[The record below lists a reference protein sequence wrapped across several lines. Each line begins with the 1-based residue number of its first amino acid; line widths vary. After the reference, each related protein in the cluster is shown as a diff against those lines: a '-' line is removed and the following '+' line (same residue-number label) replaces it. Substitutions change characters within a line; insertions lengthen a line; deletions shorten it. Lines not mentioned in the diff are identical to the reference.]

1 MNFFDKTLI
10 LIKKSQLYTNILVC
24 LLRYSLLMAFV
35 FFVIIVT
42 NIDPKTLEVN
52 SYQKDPRISQ
62 LNQELVAKL
71 EDRSIVIDKTLNGT
85 TYYIKSHENSEGK
98 IQVGLII
105 NAGSVLERDDQL
117 GLAHFVEHMGFNGTK
132 KFPGNKVIEIL
143 QEEGIRFG
151 PDFNALTGYD
161 ATKFFITIP
170 DDKPHLLSLALDI
183 VEEWLQEM
191 TYRVE
196 EIEKEKGVVLEEVR
210 AAEQPYPK
218 AIHKMWDYLHEG
230 TPFHNRNPR
239 GKLDVIASAPRS
251 VIKSFYDTWYKPE
264 LAAVV
269 VVGDIELEEVKS
281 EILSRFRFKTTSPEH
296 PNYDFPLEPTT
307 SFNTR
312 MISIEDTN
320 ATSLGV
326 LAFREKHPENKKDSY
341 WEDGVAVLAR
351 ETFNYRMS
359 QVVKNSSYL
368 KSARLI
374 DSSRGRTGTLRAI
387 FFEPRPGFFLEGYQE
402 LVTEIERLRRWGI
415 DDKEFRQILVRNINF
430 FRNSPRSNNR
440 WFDLIY
446 DHFIYQE
453 MISDENSFLKFLED
467 ILQGEYIAIEDVNVY
482 LKTLGLSAGIR
493 FAALYPPNEVLPK
506 ENVFHNYYRQASSLI
521 LEKPQPLGSSIQTLI
536 SPKKA
541 SQISKGMVEVEKK
554 GEGYLFKLGNGV
566 KVFYQPLVTS
576 EKRVSIMAMGYREKE
591 EYLDLLNNPK
601 DKKTM
606 FNFFQSRKAFF
617 WSKLGGYDHRQLQNF
632 FENKSLNLNLDLQV
646 ATKHIYLNVPTD
658 YLETGFQALYLGFTD
673 LTYDLEAAK
682 HFRRKVADDIDY
694 MRENDDAY
702 LTDHYQKMIFPNY
715 PFRFEWNDYRIE
727 YFDPELAH
735 LIMKYSLNDVGDF
748 TFYVAGNVEVAELSR
763 LIEKYLASLPT
774 ISSSQDPDIPL
785 GITSRQENKVIYQ
798 RGQGQSLV
806 AYGWANPFKEQPT
819 FKNQIISHL
828 IEEVLNMEL
837 HKEIREKEAG
847 VYSINSSM
855 SFALYPQFNTILGIF
870 FSSKPERSQELID
883 KSHLIVKRFSMGE
896 MDKEVLATARK
907 TLATTYD
914 NFKNDV
920 NGYSSTM
927 QRLRELGEDPFQG
940 HHAFL
945 KVLNNVKDNEVYA
958 YLKASLRDARYF
970 QVIQNPLK

>member
-1 MNFFDKTLI
+1 MKFFDKTLI
-10 LIKKSQLYTNILVC
+10 LIKNLQFYKNILVC
-24 LLRYSLLMAFV
+24 LLRYSLLMVFV

-42 NIDPKTLEVN
+42 NIDPKTLKVN
-52 SYQKDPRISQ
+52 SYQKNPRISQ

-98 IQVGLII
+98 IEVGLII

-132 KFPGNKVIEIL
+132 KFPGNEIIEIL
-143 QEEGIRFG
+143 QKEGIRFG
-151 PDFNALTGYD
+151 LDFNASTGYD
-161 ATKFFITIP
+161 STSFYITIS
-170 DDKPHLLSLALDI
+170 DNKPHLLSLALDI

-218 AIHKMWDYLHEG
+218 AIRKMWDYLHEG

-312 MISIEDTN
+312 MIPIEDTN
-320 ATSLGV
+320 ATPLGI

-341 WEDGVAVLAR
+341 WKDGVAVLAQ

-359 QVVKNSSYL
+359 QVVEKSSYL
-368 KSARLI
+368 KSASLN
-374 DSSRGRTGTLRAI
+374 DFSRGRTGTLQAI

-415 DDKEFRQILVRNINF
+415 DDEEFRQILVQNINL
-430 FRNSPRSNNR
+430 FRSSPRSNNR

-453 MISDENSFLKFLED
+453 MISDEKSFLKFLED
-467 ILQGEYIAIEDVNVY
+467 ILQGKYIAVEDINVY

-493 FAALYPPNEVLPK
+493 FAALYPSNGILPK
-506 ENVFHNYYRQASSLI
+506 ENIFRNYYRQASSLI
-521 LEKPQPLGSSIQTLI
+521 LERRQPLSSSIQTLI
-536 SPKKA
+536 SPKKV
-541 SQISKGMVEVEKK
+541 SQISKGMVEIEKK

-606 FNFFQSRKAFF
+606 FNLFQSSKAFS
-617 WSKLGGYDHRQLQNF
+617 WAKLGGYDHRQLQNF
-632 FENKSLNLNLDLQV
+632 FENKSLSLNLDLQV
-646 ATKHIYLNVPTD
+646 STKHIYLNVPTD
-658 YLETGFQALYLGFTD
+658 YLEIGFQALYLGFTD
-673 LTYDLEAAK
+673 LTYHSEAAE
-682 HFRRKVADDIDY
+682 HFRRRVADDIDN
-694 MRENDDAY
+694 MRENDKTY
-702 LTDHYQKMIFPNY
+702 LIDHYEKMIFPDS
-715 PFRFEWNDYRIE
+715 PFLLELDDYQIE
-727 YFDPELAH
+727 YFDPELAY
-735 LIMKYSLNDVGDF
+735 LIMKHSLNDVGDF
-748 TFYVAGNVEVAELSR
+748 TFYVTGNVEVTELSR
-763 LIEKYLASLPT
+763 LIEKYLASLPV
-774 ISSSQDPDIPL
+774 ISSAQNPNISL
-785 GITSRQENKVIYQ
+785 GITSHQDNKVVYQ

-806 AYGWANPFKEQPT
+806 TYGWVNLFKEKPT
-819 FKNQIISHL
+819 FKNQVISQL
-828 IEEVLNMEL
+828 INEILNMEL

-847 VYSINSSM
+847 VYRINSYM
-855 SFALYPQFNTILGIF
+855 SLELYPQFNGILGVF
-870 FSSKPERSQELID
+870 FSSKPERLQELIE
-883 KSHLIVKRFSMGE
+883 KSHLIVKRFSRGE
-896 MDKEVLATARK
+896 MNKEVLATARK

-914 NFKNDV
+914 SLKNDV
-920 NGYSSTM
+920 NNYSSTM
-927 QRLRELGEDPFQG
+927 QWLREFGEDPFQG
-940 HHAFL
+940 HHALL
-945 KVLNNVKDNEVYA
+945 KALNNVKDNEVYA
-958 YLKASLRDARYF
+958 YLKAILRDARYF